1 MRYFNIRRSMQIG
14 RGAECDIRIKVKTVS
29 RVHCKVRREASGTYV
44 LENASTTNFTM
55 VNRTGGAGPQ

>member
-1 MRYFNIRRSMQIG
+1 MRYFNIRRSIQIG
-14 RGAECDIRIKVKTVS
+14 RGAERDIRIKVKTVS

-44 LENASTTNFTM
+44 LENASTANFTV